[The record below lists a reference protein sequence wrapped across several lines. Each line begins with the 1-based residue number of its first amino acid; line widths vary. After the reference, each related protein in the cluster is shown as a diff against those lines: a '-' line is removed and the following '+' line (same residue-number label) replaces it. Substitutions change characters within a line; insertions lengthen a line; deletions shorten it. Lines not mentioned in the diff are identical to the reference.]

1 MVEEEEGSILEQTR
15 SNKVVEKGSILKET
29 KQHPNQFT

>member
-1 MVEEEEGSILEQTR
+1 MVEEGSILEQTR